1 MGTDG
6 DEAEPKTRPW
16 PLNLPDDE
24 DEKGLLTLLINK
36 KIITGDSGRR
46 RVPDEKIR
54 SAEVEDE
61 EEDYDEAA
69 GDNRTNN
76 N

>member
-1 MGTDG
+1 M
-6 DEAEPKTRPW
+6 
-16 PLNLPDDE
+16 NLPDDE